1 MKSGANFIPQA
12 VAYNPIVE
20 GGETPQSPANHQRAR
35 TPPETQR
42 STGRRGRDRNVR
54 SANPSPEQEVNQP
67 QNLRNTTSL
76 KREKSDSKPSDL
88 RRSKRK
94 RKGERKT
101 RVELGN
107 TVVGFISIATRGDTD
122 EVARHIYDLPVPP
135 QVSRRLILYGD
146 VCFCGSSAAV
156 EINLEGPNV
165 GTDDLGGDGT
175 DSSRGGF
182 VGSVAGPAGSSTAV
196 STAGA
201 GRFCK
206 CRRIVLFPSM
216 FDTNHVHTHERTME
230 VMIST
235 DDMWALQRLNGTVP
249 YAAEGGHA
257 RMIKTIL
264 DRLLLLQGVSH
275 LRGRTGFR
283 NVM

>member
-1 MKSGANFIPQA
+1 
-12 VAYNPIVE
+12 VE

-196 STAGA
+196 STAGSLTQTGPWLIDSTVRSGLVGSA
-201 GRFCK
+201 NAAASSF
-206 CRRIVLFPSM
+206 FPPCS
-216 FDTNHVHTHERTME
+216 TRTMS
-230 VMIST
+230 IRT
-235 DDMWALQRLNGTVP
+235 
-249 YAAEGGHA
+249 
-257 RMIKTIL
+257 
-264 DRLLLLQGVSH
+264 
-275 LRGRTGFR
+275 RGRWR
-283 NVM
+283 